1 MLRNHRLATH
11 PTRSDT
17 ADPSDATKFHR
28 CAKCNAGFNTE
39 AELLEHQENH
49 AGSEHCNGGP
59 PAKRPRGRPPKTDKP
74 AKQKK
79 EATAAAVAVEGEKGE
94 EEEATAEA
102 EAEATA
108 EAAPAKLKPKPKPKK
123 EAAAAVASK
132 RGRPP
137 KAVPKKAH
145 PCGECEESFARP
157 EQLEAHVTR
166 VHTDGR
172 YTCPTCSKSFS
183 RESNLKAH
191 QQSHAKEKKEVKK
204 KPAGRGRR

>member
-11 PTRSDT
+11 PVRSDA
-17 ADPSDATKFHR
+17 ADSADATKFHR
-28 CAKCNAGFNTE
+28 CAKCNAGFSTE
-39 AELLEHQENH
+39 AELLQHQEDH

-59 PAKRPRGRPPKTDKP
+59 PAKRPRGRPPKTEKP

-79 EATAAAVAVEGEKGE
+79 ETAAVGEIGKEKDEEATA
-94 EEEATAEA
+94 EEATAEA
-102 EAEATA
+102 A
-108 EAAPAKLKPKPKPKK
+108 KPKPKK
-123 EAAAAVASK
+123 EAVAAVASR

-137 KAVPKKAH
+137 KAAPKKAH
-145 PCGECEESFARP
+145 PCGECEESFARL

-166 VHTDGR
+166 VHTEGR

-191 QQSHAKEKKEVKK
+191 QQSHTKEKKEVKK

>member
-11 PTRSDT
+11 PVRSDA
-17 ADPSDATKFHR
+17 ADPADATKFHR

-39 AELLEHQENH
+39 AELLQHQEDH
-49 AGSEHCNGGP
+49 AGSEHCNGGA
-59 PAKRPRGRPPKTDKP
+59 PAKRPRGRPPKTEKP

-79 EATAAAVAVEGEKGE
+79 EATPVEEGEKE
-94 EEEATAEA
+94 KEEEATV
-102 EAEATA
+102 
-108 EAAPAKLKPKPKPKK
+108 EAAKAKPKK
-123 EAAAAVASK
+123 EAVAAVASR

-166 VHTDGR
+166 VHTEGR

-191 QQSHAKEKKEVKK
+191 QQSHTKEKKKEVKK
-204 KPAGRGRR
+204 KPAGRGKR